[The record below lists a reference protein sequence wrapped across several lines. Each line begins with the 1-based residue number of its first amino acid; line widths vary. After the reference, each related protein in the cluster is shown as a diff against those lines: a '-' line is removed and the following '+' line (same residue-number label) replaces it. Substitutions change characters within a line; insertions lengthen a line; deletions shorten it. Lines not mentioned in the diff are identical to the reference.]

1 MREIKFRGKARR
13 DGEWFYGN
21 YTDRDTKGRTHIC
34 NLNRGCLDIDPE
46 TVGQYTGL
54 KDKNG
59 KEIYEGDIVKRHC
72 NVYGLDDIGVVK
84 YDDEKARF
92 VLYCKERHY
101 AKSLPFMKQQTIN
114 DGQCTIEETFT
125 YEIIGNIHDN
135 PKFKED

>member
-59 KEIYEGDIVKRHC
+59 KEIWEGDVVDLYLYPGKYTVEYHGCSFCIRDMRDKC
-72 NVYGLDDIGVVK
+72 LMGLDD
-84 YDDEKARF
+84 YDEDHII
-92 VLYCKERHY
+92 V
-101 AKSLPFMKQQTIN
+101 
-114 DGQCTIEETFT
+114 
-125 YEIIGNIHDN
+125 IGNIHDN
-135 PKFKED
+135 PELLKED

>member
-13 DGEWFYGN
+13 YGQWFFGN
-21 YTDRDTKGRTHIC
+21 YYDRDTKGHTRIGD
-34 NLNRGCLDIDPE
+34 LNQGCLDIDPE

-84 YDDEKARF
+84 YDDEKAWF
-92 VLYCKERHY
+92 VLYCKKRHY

-114 DGQCTIEETFT
+114 DGQCIIEETFT